1 MKIKRQRLSAT
12 DRYRLFKPA
21 SVFLQFSIVQFL
33 LLICCLTQTVNS
45 QAQTVAPPLDSY
57 VKNDG
62 ATVTV
67 FVTLP
72 DSSTTTEIE
81 VALGSK
87 NNVGDLFSHTYTFDQ
102 TSGLPTGLTYSRQGT
117 DVYLG
122 AGSIVLTDAF
132 NVKIRLKN
140 SSGNWSSYYDYVS
153 N

>member
-1 MKIKRQRLSAT
+1 MKTNHQRLAAT

-21 SVFLQFSIVQFL
+21 SGFLQFSIIQFL
-33 LLICCLTQTVNS
+33 LLICCMNVNYC

-102 TSGLPTGLTYSRQGT
+102 TSGLPTGLTYSRQGI